1 VQLDLVEVFGPY
13 RKQVEFLTSP
23 SRHRFFCAGRGAG
36 KSWTLTLD
44 VLLRALA
51 NPGVPGALLGRTER
65 DLSRN
70 LLPFLRDHLET
81 LRRATGID
89 YVQRYSK
96 ADQVLELRNGATVHW
111 RGYERIDKLRG
122 QNLAWCALD
131 EVCWSETDEITV
143 WETVAATVR
152 LPCPRPGLAV
162 ASSPNGMR
170 GITRLFADRQSE
182 RDPAWWVTRC
192 TSWDNP
198 YLGRDVIESWR
209 KAMSERRYQQEVM
222 AYALRPSS
230 VVFPE
235 FDTSRH
241 IVAHD
246 WRAHEAGARW
256 VFGVDWGVARAVAVA
271 IQVLPDGRWIVVDE
285 RVERPRS
292 SGHWRQTVQA
302 MIDTYSRA
310 PYLIAADRAIPSE
323 NQWLRSVW
331 GSRRTIVMPLST
343 RHDQYVRHGVTAV
356 SDMLAPVDAP
366 PTLLFS
372 ASLPRT
378 YDGDLQGIVPSMQG
392 YRYVCDRSGT
402 PTDRIYKDN
411 VHDHAIDSLRYAIV
425 AGLRFPDLHAGR
437 LPLRHTRG
445 PDGLFAGRNEGP
457 NVAHF

>member
-1 VQLDLVEVFGPY
+1 
-13 RKQVEFLTSP
+13 
-23 SRHRFFCAGRGAG
+23 
-36 KSWTLTLD
+36 
-44 VLLRALA
+44 
-51 NPGVPGALLGRTER
+51 
-65 DLSRN
+65 
-70 LLPFLRDHLET
+70 
-81 LRRATGID
+81 
-89 YVQRYSK
+89 
-96 ADQVLELRNGATVHW
+96 
-111 RGYERIDKLRG
+111 
-122 QNLAWCALD
+122 
-131 EVCWSETDEITV
+131 
-143 WETVAATVR
+143 
-152 LPCPRPGLAV
+152 
-162 ASSPNGMR
+162 M
-170 GITRLFADRQSE
+170 
-182 RDPAWWVTRC
+182 
-192 TSWDNP
+192 
-198 YLGRDVIESWR
+198 
-209 KAMSERRYQQEVM
+209 
-222 AYALRPSS
+222 
-230 VVFPE
+230 VFPE

-372 ASLPRT
+372 SSLPRT

-437 LPLRHTRG
+437 LPLRHT
-445 PDGLFAGRNEGP
+445 
-457 NVAHF
+457 